1 MRPKLYRREQ
11 LENVGFIS
19 TRFYGTDGVSL
30 ETQKWAHV
38 LEDMGLKCYY
48 LAGQLDVEESRSVL
62 EPLADFR
69 HVEIE
74 QINKECFGN
83 SLRPRAI
90 TRKIHDIKHLLK
102 GKIYSFIDKFKI
114 QLLIAENS
122 LSIPMNIPLGLALTE
137 IISETGIKTIAHH
150 HDFFWERKR
159 FLVNSAWEYLNM
171 SFPPHLDPI
180 KHVVINSSGA
190 NQLALRTGI
199 SSILVPNVMDYDNPP
214 GPADDYAADIRE
226 VLGFKDG
233 EIFILQP
240 TRIVKRKGIEHAIE
254 LTHLLGKEAKLV
266 ISHDSGDEGD
276 SYCRRVRSYAKTLNV
291 ELVLASDIVNH
302 QRGKTPDGKKVYSLS
317 DLYQYADLVTFPSSY
332 EGFGNAFLEALYY
345 KKPLLVNNYSV
356 YTFDIKTKGFRTIEI
371 DDFITQEAVD
381 YTHKILFNKDL
392 RQEIVEH
399 NYDLARSYF
408 SYGVLHDKLNAILR
422 NLFGTFST

>member
-1 MRPKLYRREQ
+1 MRPKIYRREQ
-11 LENVGFIS
+11 LKNVGFIS

-38 LEDMGLKCYY
+38 LEEMGLKCYY
-48 LAGQLDVEESRSVL
+48 LAGQLDTDKACSVL

-69 HVEIE
+69 HPEIE
-74 QINKECFGN
+74 KINKACFGA

-90 TRKIHDIKHLLK
+90 TKKIHNIKILLK
-102 GKIYSFIDKFKI
+102 DAIYNYIDQFNL
-114 QLLIAENS
+114 QLLIVENA
-122 LSIPMNIPLGLALTE
+122 LAIPINIPLGIAITE

-214 GPADDYAADIRE
+214 GPADDYAADIRK
-226 VLGFKDG
+226 VLGFKNG
-233 EIFILQP
+233 EIFVLQP
-240 TRIVKRKGIEHAIE
+240 TRIVQRKGIEHAIE
-254 LTHLLGKEAKLV
+254 LTHLLGKKAKLV
-266 ISHDSGDEGD
+266 VSHSSGDEGH
-276 SYCRRVRSYAKTLNV
+276 SYFFRVQSYARTLKV
-291 ELVLASDIVNH
+291 ELVFASDLVNH
-302 QRGKTPDGKKVYSLS
+302 ERGTRSDGKKIYSLS

-356 YTFDIKTKGFRTIEI
+356 YTFDIRTKGFKTIEI
-371 DDFITQEAVD
+371 DDYITQEAVD
-381 YTHKILFNKDL
+381 YTRKILSDKDMRKKL
-392 RQEIVEH
+392 VEH
-399 NYDLARSYF
+399 NYDLAQRYF
-408 SYGVLHDKLNAILR
+408 SYSVLREKLDAILR
-422 NLFGTFST
+422 NLFGSYCA

>member
-1 MRPKLYRREQ
+1 MRPKIYRREQ
-11 LENVGFIS
+11 LKNVGFIS

-38 LEDMGLKCYY
+38 LKEMGMECHY
-48 LAGQLDVEESRSVL
+48 LAGQLDTDKAYSVL

-69 HVEIE
+69 HPDIE
-74 QINKECFGN
+74 KINKACFGRPF
-83 SLRPRAI
+83 RPRAI
-90 TRKIHDIKHLLK
+90 TRKINDIKVLLK
-102 GKIYSFIDKFKI
+102 DAIYNYIEQFDI
-114 QLLIAENS
+114 QLLVVENA
-122 LSIPMNIPLGLALTE
+122 LAIPINIPLGIAITE

-214 GPADDYAADIRE
+214 GPADDYAADIRK
-226 VLGFKDG
+226 VLGFKKG

-240 TRIVKRKGIEHAIE
+240 TRIVQRKGIEHAIE
-254 LTHLLGKEAKLV
+254 LTHLLGKKAKLV
-266 ISHDSGDEGD
+266 VSHKSGDEGH
-276 SYCRRVRSYAKTLNV
+276 SYFFRVQSYAKTLNV
-291 ELVLASDIVNH
+291 ELVFASDLVNH
-302 QRGKTPDGKKVYSLS
+302 QRGTRSDGKKIYSLS

-356 YTFDIKTKGFRTIEI
+356 YAFDIRTKGFKTIEI
-371 DDFITQEAVD
+371 DDYITQGTVD
-381 YTHKILFNKDL
+381 YTRKILSDKNL
-392 RQEIVEH
+392 RKKMVEH
-399 NYDLARSYF
+399 NYDLAQRYF
-408 SYGVLHDKLNAILR
+408 SYSVLCEKLDAILR
-422 NLFGTFST
+422 NLFGSYCA